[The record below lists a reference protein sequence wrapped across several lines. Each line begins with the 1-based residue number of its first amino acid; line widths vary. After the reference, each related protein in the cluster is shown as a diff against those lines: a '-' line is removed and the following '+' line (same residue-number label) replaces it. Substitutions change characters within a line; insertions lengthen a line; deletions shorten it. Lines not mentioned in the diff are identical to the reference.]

1 MQIIR
6 TMIWVVVLV
15 ALALF
20 SFANWDERTMV
31 HIWSSLVWDTR
42 LPAVVIV
49 SFLLGMLPT
58 WMLLRGTKW
67 RLERRISTLENAA
80 RSAALSRHNPS
91 NTAAAPA
98 PTADAKAK
106 DDTLKPAGETPA

>member
-1 MQIIR
+1 MHIIR
-6 TMIWVVVLV
+6 TIIWIVVLV

-20 SFANWDERTMV
+20 SFANWEERTMV
-31 HIWSSLVWDTR
+31 HIWSNLVWDTR

-49 SFLLGMLPT
+49 SFLLGMVPT

-91 NTAAAPA
+91 SASAAPA
-98 PTADAKAK
+98 ADPAAKG
-106 DDTLKPAGETPA
+106 DTLEPTGETPA